1 MKLNKRFF
9 YGVLTAVAL
18 LAAGCSKDNTDPV
31 PDPGTGEQ
39 LVENPKVRAAV
50 RTMMSEAARTE
61 STLNGV
67 AVWQEGY
74 ASSGEWPKGSDND
87 TRRQMWSVTKT
98 FTSMA
103 VGIAVG
109 TCAKLLLASVKFVK
123 EPAVEFLYGI
133 ILRGGDT

>member
-18 LAAGCSKDNTDPV
+18 LTAGCSKDNTDPV

-67 AVWQEGY
+67 AVWQELSLIHISEPTRHY
-74 ASSGEWPKGSDND
+74 PLSRMPSS
-87 TRRQMWSVTKT
+87 
-98 FTSMA
+98 A
-103 VGIAVG
+103 
-109 TCAKLLLASVKFVK
+109 
-123 EPAVEFLYGI
+123 
-133 ILRGGDT
+133 

>member
-87 TRRQMWSVTKT
+87 TR
-98 FTSMA
+98 
-103 VGIAVG
+103 
-109 TCAKLLLASVKFVK
+109 
-123 EPAVEFLYGI
+123 
-133 ILRGGDT
+133 

>member
-39 LVENPKVRAAV
+39 LVENPEVRAAV

-67 AVWQEGY
+67 AVCLRENGPRALTMTHGDRCGRLPRRSPQWL
-74 ASSGEWPKGSDND
+74 SG
-87 TRRQMWSVTKT
+87 
-98 FTSMA
+98 
-103 VGIAVG
+103 
-109 TCAKLLLASVKFVK
+109 
-123 EPAVEFLYGI
+123 
-133 ILRGGDT
+133 

>member
-39 LVENPKVRAAV
+39 LVENPKVRAVV

-74 ASSGEWPKGSDND
+74 ASSGECPRALTMTHGDRCGRLP
-87 TRRQMWSVTKT
+87 RRSPQWLS
-98 FTSMA
+98 
-103 VGIAVG
+103 G
-109 TCAKLLLASVKFVK
+109 
-123 EPAVEFLYGI
+123 
-133 ILRGGDT
+133 